1 MTGLQGAERQAGF
14 AQGLVL
20 ILASTLSVMG
30 ILVIAP
36 ILPQL
41 MARYA
46 DVPGIAFL
54 GPIVLTVP
62 AICIA
67 LFSPVAGWMADRVGR
82 RRLLI
87 GAMTLYAPLGAA
99 PLFLDDIWAILAT
112 RVGVG
117 LMEAVIMTA
126 STTLIGDYFDGKR
139 RDAWLAWQVGVSA
152 ISAVGLLLLGGL
164 LGAIDWRA
172 PFAVY
177 LSAWALAL
185 ATMVLTWEP
194 PRQDRATMQATTDP
208 TPPFPTRLMLLICA
222 TTLFGGV
229 VFYIVP
235 VQLSVVLGGL
245 GISNPAVI
253 GGSAAAGSLV
263 VPLGALIFRWLSGLG
278 AARILAGAFLLAGVG
293 LVVMGLSTTYPLTMV
308 GVVINQLGCGVIL
321 PTLLA
326 WAMASLPTEHRGRG
340 VGFWTGAFFIG
351 QFISPILLTVGSRMT
366 GQLGLAVVACG
377 VGALACAAVAFV
389 ASLRPGMVPTAT
401 LKGGDLA

>member
-1 MTGLQGAERQAGF
+1 MNVNHHSGRQAGF

-20 ILASTLSVMG
+20 ILAATLSVMG

-46 DVPGIAFL
+46 DVSGIAFL

-67 LFSPVAGWMADRVGR
+67 LFSPVAGWLADRVGR
-82 RRLLI
+82 RRLLL
-87 GAMTLYAPLGAA
+87 GAMVLYAPLGAA
-99 PLFLDDIWAILAT
+99 PLFLDDIWAILGT

-139 RDAWLAWQVGVSA
+139 RDTWLAWQVGISSL
-152 ISAVGLLLLGGL
+152 SAVVLLLVGGM

-177 LSAWALAL
+177 LTAWVLAL
-185 ATMVLTWEP
+185 ATLMLTWEP
-194 PRQDRATMQATTDP
+194 ARQSRTAARSVGETVAA
-208 TPPFPTRLMLLICA
+208 FPARLMIFICA
-222 TTLFGGV
+222 VTLFGGV

-245 GISNPAVI
+245 GITNPAVI
-253 GGSAAAGSLV
+253 GGSAAAGSLA
-263 VPLGALIFRWLSGLG
+263 VPFGSLAFRWLSGLG
-278 AARILAGAFLLAGVG
+278 TARILTGAFLLAGLG
-293 LVVMGLSTTYPLTMV
+293 LVIMGLSTTYPLTMV
-308 GVVINQLGCGVIL
+308 GVVINQLGCGIIL

-326 WAMASLPTEHRGRG
+326 WAMASLPPEHRGRG

-351 QFISPILLTVGSRMT
+351 QFFSPILLTVGSKLT
-366 GQLGLAVVACG
+366 GQLGLAVVGCG
-377 VGALACAAVAFV
+377 VGAILCGLVALA
-389 ASLRPGMVPTAT
+389 ASLRAPVSRQVP
-401 LKGGDLA
+401 LGRGDAA